1 MGIALLAFVIFLLL
15 GMPIPFVLGSTG
27 LVHILN
33 MNSSLMTVIP
43 QRIFAGINSTS
54 LSAIPFFIM
63 AGELMG
69 ESGVSQRLLQLVRDL
84 IGWIRGGLG
93 YATIIIAGLLSA
105 VLGSPNAVS
114 SILCKT
120 MIPDMKKDGYKEEFT
135 GSLIAACGVLDILPP
150 SSALVIYSVI
160 ASTSI
165 QKMYAAAVIPSFL
178 LMLGYGVLVFLST
191 RKDKPG
197 CDPVTGKSLY
207 KFDAK
212 RALKSLWSAIPAL
225 LVPAVMVGG
234 SMSGIFTPTEA
245 GAVSCFIAIIAGLI
259 YRTLDVKKIPYM
271 LGKAG
276 STAAV
281 ILFIIAMGNILAYSL
296 AVDKIP
302 MLISSTILGLTT
314 NKNLIILLMLAVMIV
329 VGCLMEA
336 TAGLL
341 IFAPVMIPIATAIG
355 MNEIHFG
362 LVFTLMMTVA
372 LITPPVGMLL
382 FVTSNVAKIQLS
394 TLYKSIWPYAIFA
407 LVATM
412 ALAWIPDLVLIV
424 PKAMGLM

>member
-1 MGIALLAFVIFLLL
+1 
-15 GMPIPFVLGSTG
+15 
-27 LVHILN
+27 
-33 MNSSLMTVIP
+33 
-43 QRIFAGINSTS
+43 
-54 LSAIPFFIM
+54 
-63 AGELMG
+63 MG

-93 YATIIIAGLLSA
+93 YATIVIAGVLSA

-120 MIPDMKKDGYKEEFT
+120 MIPDMKKDGYSEEFT

-165 QKMYAAAVIPSFL
+165 QKMYASAVIPSFL
-178 LMLGYGVLVFLST
+178 LMGGYAILVFFAT
-191 RKDKPG
+191 RKSKPG

-207 KFDAK
+207 KFNAK
-212 RALKSLWSAIPAL
+212 HAAKSFVSAIPAL
-225 LVPAVMVGG
+225 LVPAIMVGG

-245 GAVSCFIAIIAGLI
+245 GAVSCFAAIAAGLI
-259 YRTLDVKKIPYM
+259 YRTLDVKKIPHM

-276 STAAV
+276 STAAI
-281 ILFIIAMGNILAYSL
+281 ILFIIAMGNVLAYSL
-296 AVDKIP
+296 AVDNIP
-302 MLISSTILGLTT
+302 QLISATILGMTSS
-314 NKNLIILLMLAVMIV
+314 KNLIILLMLIV
-329 VGCLMEA
+329 LIIVGCLMEA
-336 TAGLL
+336 TAGIM
-341 IFAPVMIPIATAIG
+341 IFAPVMIPIASAIG
-355 MNEIHFG
+355 MDPIHFG

-394 TLYKSIWPYAIFA
+394 VLYKSILPYA
-407 LVATM
+407 LVALGITM
-412 ALAWIPDLVLIV
+412 ALAWLPDLVMFV
-424 PKAMGLM
+424 PRMMGY